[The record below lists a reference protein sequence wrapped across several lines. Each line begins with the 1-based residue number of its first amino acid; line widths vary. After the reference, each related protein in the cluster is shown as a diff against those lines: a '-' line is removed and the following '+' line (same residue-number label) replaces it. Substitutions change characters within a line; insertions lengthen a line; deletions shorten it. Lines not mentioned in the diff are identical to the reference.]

1 MANSCEK
8 SRTTV
13 RIITHEYYLFVD
25 KIIQMYTI
33 HRVTPFQVVEV
44 TFKMSSE
51 YVKRSI
57 VLTENVAEE
66 VERIATLQGRSFA
79 SLVRDAINLW
89 LEQKEIHVTKTTSSA
104 FEIELTNEE
113 QELVKKLSALLG
125 VDNGGVIKQCWNEG
139 LKPTIDF
146 AMKRKA
152 NLEAMTKN
160 L

>member
-1 MANSCEK
+1 
-8 SRTTV
+8 
-13 RIITHEYYLFVD
+13 
-25 KIIQMYTI
+25 
-33 HRVTPFQVVEV
+33 
-44 TFKMSSE
+44 MSSE

-125 VDNGGVIKQCWNEG
+125 VDNAGVIKQCWNEG

>member
-1 MANSCEK
+1 M
-8 SRTTV
+8 
-13 RIITHEYYLFVD
+13 F
-25 KIIQMYTI
+25 TI

-89 LEQKEIHVTKTTSSA
+89 LEQKDLHVTKTTTSSA
-104 FEIELTNEE
+104 FEIELTKEE
-113 QELVKKLSALLG
+113 QELVKKLSAILG
-125 VDNGGVIKQCWNEG
+125 VDTAGVIKQCWNEG
-139 LKPTIDF
+139 LTPTIDL
-146 AMKRKA
+146 AMKRKT
-152 NLEAMTKN
+152 NIEAMTKN